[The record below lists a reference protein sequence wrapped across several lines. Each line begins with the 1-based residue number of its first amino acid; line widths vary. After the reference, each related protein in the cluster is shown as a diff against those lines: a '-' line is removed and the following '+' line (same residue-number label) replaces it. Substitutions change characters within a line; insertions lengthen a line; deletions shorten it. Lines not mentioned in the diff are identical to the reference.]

1 MTPSGMH
8 GIFMQILQINK
19 NTWDYNKS
27 QMRTSVALTQTC
39 YAIKVNFAFDLL
51 PFQNNLQDLSIPI
64 SKA

>member
-1 MTPSGMH
+1 MGFLCKYYKSIKIPLRIS
-8 GIFMQILQINK
+8 
-19 NTWDYNKS
+19 WDYNKS